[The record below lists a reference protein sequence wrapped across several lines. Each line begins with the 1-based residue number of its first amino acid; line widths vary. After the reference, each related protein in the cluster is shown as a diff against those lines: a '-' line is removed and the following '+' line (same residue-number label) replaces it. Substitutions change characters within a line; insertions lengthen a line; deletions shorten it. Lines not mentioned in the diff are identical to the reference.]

1 MVARQSG
8 EDFFKRIY
16 RILCRR
22 PAGLGIQAGELILS
36 ILLDTR
42 PSLTFPLVVMGIEPG
57 ATRTRSATLRPCEL
71 DKADVTSRLIA
82 PSLAIAS

>member
-42 PSLTFPLVVMGIEPG
+42 PSPDLPAGGNGDRARRNQNQIRDAETV
-57 ATRTRSATLRPCEL
+57 RTR
-71 DKADVTSRLIA
+71 
-82 PSLAIAS
+82 